1 MVQFNKLVNPTQ
13 NKNADHQTVQA
24 CPGYARGIFLFIKMP
39 IKKMGVFMNT
49 NYDLLEVNLQ
59 LNRIQ
64 LNSLLEVT
72 TEQLNSLEHFVN
84 EFGDYGLKE
93 DRRQNYKT
101 LKQIQN
107 LIVNKLKYIE
117 HCEKIDTLVY

>member
-1 MVQFNKLVNPTQ
+1 
-13 NKNADHQTVQA
+13 
-24 CPGYARGIFLFIKMP
+24 
-39 IKKMGVFMNT
+39 MNT

-84 EFGDYGLKE
+84 EFGDYGLKK